1 MNQNKLIRLS
11 AAVVVLSIAA
21 AVLLPSD
28 SKISSTHDYLA
39 KRSLSQDVE
48 NALLHMSDNIYAEVF
63 SLPKV
68 YTLPW
73 TLAPFL
79 MFTSVHTVFE
89 KVSPNSGLPRLAP

>member
-1 MNQNKLIRLS
+1 MPCKGEKQMNQNKLIRLS

-48 NALLHMSDNIYAEVF
+48 NALLHMRSMANF
-63 SLPKV
+63 SI
-68 YTLPW
+68 
-73 TLAPFL
+73 A
-79 MFTSVHTVFE
+79 FT
-89 KVSPNSGLPRLAP
+89 PP